1 MVGGRRSERAAKEER
16 IRDDMMGVVR
26 RVGPSIRQ
34 LTDFFASVEKIVTA
48 IVLADAGDEDGW
60 MDGWP
65 DRCVGRR
72 LLAKLQGSLASVSGR
87 GPGAN
92 TPEVLD
98 LVTMGQWDPQQIV
111 SRWTISMSSAPT
123 W

>member
-60 MDGWP
+60 MAGLTDVW
-65 DRCVGRR
+65 VGGFSRSSR
-72 LLAKLQGSLASVSGR
+72 GR
-87 GPGAN
+87 WQVCREG
-92 TPEVLD
+92 
-98 LVTMGQWDPQQIV
+98 DPARTRPKCWI
-111 SRWTISMSSAPT
+111 W
-123 W
+123 